1 MSVQEMHVPIGRTY
15 AVLFDMADQ
24 EFKHFT
30 RYEWVAQVNEWS
42 RELEYEWYEVSNELG
57 ATSYQDILDN
67 MSGGEWFVTFI
78 ED

>member
-1 MSVQEMHVPIGRTY
+1 MSVQEMHIPIGRTY
-15 AVLFDMADQ
+15 AVLFDMADK